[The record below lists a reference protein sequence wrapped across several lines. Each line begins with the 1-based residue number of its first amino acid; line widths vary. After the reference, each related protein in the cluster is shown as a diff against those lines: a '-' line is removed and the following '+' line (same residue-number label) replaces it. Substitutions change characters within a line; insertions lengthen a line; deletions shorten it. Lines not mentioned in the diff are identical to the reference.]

1 MYFGYKS
8 FVIYFIHKAIDGVF
22 IGGSASNITVTL
34 WFAVAGTMALPML
47 LFY

>member
-1 MYFGYKS
+1 
-8 FVIYFIHKAIDGVF
+8 VVYFIHKAIDDVF

-34 WFAVAGTMALPML
+34 WFAVASTMALPMF